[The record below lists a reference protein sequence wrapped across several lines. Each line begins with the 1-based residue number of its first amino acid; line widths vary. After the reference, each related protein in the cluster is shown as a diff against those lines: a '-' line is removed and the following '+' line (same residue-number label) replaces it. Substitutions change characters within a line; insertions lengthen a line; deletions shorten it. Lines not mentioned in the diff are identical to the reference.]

1 MRDRQ
6 WHCDDPV
13 EVYAAASVE
22 ALRCL
27 EGKWKI
33 VILCQLFSTDVLR
46 FSELER
52 AVNGVT
58 QKMLIQ
64 QLKELEKDGLVR
76 RTAYPEVPPK
86 VEYSLT
92 GIGRALAP
100 AIAALREWAEL
111 RQRGGEIGQLT
122 AENQTVPERSA

>member
-1 MRDRQ
+1 
-6 WHCDDPV
+6 
-13 EVYAAASVE
+13 
-22 ALRCL
+22 
-27 EGKWKI
+27 
-33 VILCQLFSTDVLR
+33 
-46 FSELER
+46 LER
-52 AVNGVT
+52 AVKGVT